1 MRRIRLEAGCGADG
15 STRGRYQLINGC
27 NSVTRR
33 ACGRAIIFTASWLT
47 NHDVEVTTV
56 RINIESVFEQFDPQL
71 SAALAK
77 AALETVPGM
86 TTKTALRL
94 YEVFRRNAIRSLS
107 PWERV
112 PATALTGDT
121 ITGASPSAD
130 GGIALP
136 PLSDSGE

>member
-1 MRRIRLEAGCGADG
+1 
-15 STRGRYQLINGC
+15 
-27 NSVTRR
+27 
-33 ACGRAIIFTASWLT
+33 
-47 NHDVEVTTV
+47 V
-56 RINIESVFEQFDPQL
+56 RINIESVFERFDPQL

-121 ITGASPSAD
+121 ITGAFPSAD
-130 GGIALP
+130 GRIALP

>member
-1 MRRIRLEAGCGADG
+1 M
-15 STRGRYQLINGC
+15 
-27 NSVTRR
+27 
-33 ACGRAIIFTASWLT
+33 
-47 NHDVEVTTV
+47 

-77 AALETVPGM
+77 AALQTVPGM

-94 YEVFRRNAIRSLS
+94 YETFRRNAIRSLS

-121 ITGASPSAD
+121 ITGASPSGD
-130 GGIALP
+130 EGIALP
-136 PLSDSGE
+136 PAPGLRK